1 MQTIIK
7 KDGKE
12 YSCKVWNSCLTG
24 YVDIGFAEVKYPNR
38 KICRCGFFVYYETFT
53 VDVEEF
59 DDVNWAVKQTF
70 EKYLEKIETEKR
82 KKEETKSKFAL
93 DKVIEL

>member
-12 YSCKVWNSCLTG
+12 YSCKVWNSCLPG
-24 YVDIGFAEVKYPNR
+24 YVDIGFTEVKYPNR
-38 KICRCGFFVYYETFT
+38 KFFRCGSFVYYETFT

-59 DDVNWAVKQTF
+59 DDINWAVKQTF

-82 KKEETKSKFAL
+82 KKEERKSKFSL

>member
-12 YSCKVWNSCLTG
+12 YSCKVWNSCLDG

-53 VDVEEF
+53 IDVEEF
-59 DDVNWAVKQTF
+59 DDINWAVKQVF
-70 EKYLEKIETEKR
+70 EKYLEKIKA
-82 KKEETKSKFAL
+82 KSKFAL